1 MNLKSAL
8 TLDRVMADFGRLPA
22 SPDVTMELLDY
33 LQREEVDAAHI
44 SHLICR
50 DQTLAAK
57 ALRIANSSFYGLQ
70 CQVVTIHDAMVVLGL
85 RAVHTLIT
93 TAAIAARMKAM
104 QPAGCDQHGFWLHSV
119 GTALCAQALA
129 RQANS
134 GKTGTLWNSEKAFT
148 AGLLHDIG
156 SLVLAVRFPEHH
168 AEVLAYRDANDCLII
183 EAEHEVLGFDHA
195 QVGGALALNWK
206 FSDEIVEAVAWHHTP
221 EEQPASSLAGLT
233 HLADIMAH
241 ALNFPGGE
249 NDQMPHLS
257 AVAWNR
263 FGLTWQDFKGMMA
276 EVDARRS
283 DTDILT
289 D

>member
-1 MNLKSAL
+1 MSTL
-8 TLDRVMADFGRLPA
+8 TLEKVMADFGRLPA
-22 SPDVTMELLDY
+22 SPSVTMELLVY
-33 LQREEVDAAHI
+33 LQRDVIDAAHL

-85 RAVHTLIT
+85 RAVHTLVT
-93 TAAIAARMKAM
+93 TAAIAARLKTI
-104 QPAGCDQHGFWLHSV
+104 QSPGKDQHGFWLHSV
-119 GTALCAQALA
+119 GTALCAQALSHKV
-129 RQANS
+129 NS
-134 GKTGTLWNSEKAFT
+134 GKTGNIWNSEKAFT

-156 SLVLAVRFPEHH
+156 SLVLAARFPEHY
-168 AEVLAYRDANDCLII
+168 AEVLAYRDAHDCLVI
-183 EAEHEVLGFDHA
+183 EAEHAVLGFDHA

-206 FSDEIVEAVAWHHTP
+206 FAVEIVEAVTWHHAP

-241 ALNFPGGE
+241 VLGFPGGE
-249 NDQMPHLS
+249 NDLVPHLS
-257 AVAWNR
+257 TVAWNR
-263 FGLTWQDFKGMMA
+263 LGLTWQDFKDLMS
-276 EVDARRS
+276 EVNARRN
-283 DTDILT
+283 DADILT

>member
-1 MNLKSAL
+1 MSTL
-8 TLDRVMADFGRLPA
+8 TLDMVMADFGRLPA
-22 SPDVTMELLDY
+22 SPDVTMELLEY
-33 LQREEVDAAHI
+33 LQRDEIDASHL

-85 RAVHTLIT
+85 RAVHTMIM
-93 TAAIAARMKAM
+93 TAAIASRLKAI
-104 QPAGCDQHGFWLHSV
+104 QPVGSDQHGFWLHSV

-129 RQANS
+129 RKANS
-134 GKTGTLWNSEKAFT
+134 GKTGTIWNSEKAFT

-156 SLVLAVRFPEHH
+156 SLVLATRFPEQY

-183 EAEHEVLGFDHA
+183 EAEHDVLGFDHA

-206 FSDEIVEAVAWHHTP
+206 FAGELVEAVAWHHAP
-221 EEQPASSLAGLT
+221 DEQPATSLSGLT

-241 ALNFPGGE
+241 VLGFPDGE
-249 NDQMPHLS
+249 NEQVPRLS
-257 AVAWNR
+257 VVAWNR
-263 FGLTWQDFKGMMA
+263 FGLTWQDFKELMA
-276 EVDARRS
+276 EVDARRHEAG
-283 DTDILT
+283 ILT